1 MFFFGRSMSEQR
13 KWCLSRN
20 VDAPSGKNDTRDCK
34 THNSDSTIMDNF
46 LRSSFISSFA
56 ARPRAL
62 QPSFWQWLGF
72 NGTIYYSRSSLSVP
86 RTNLIYL
93 QFIDWTI
100 SNNFDH
106 FQSFKRHHLLRWTF
120 WFRSSSIESK
130 WKCSI
135 DFRFFISLIFVPMI
149 SVIIFSLSF
158 HLFVCFIL
166 WSSMARVCFLA
177 CFSLGSQ
184 TTTHS
189 NIACCDGARQ
199 LTVFFL
205 LFFLLFDYLSLS
217 DFISLWC
224 DFSFVSFFF
233 SLPIRKLVSKG

>member
-1 MFFFGRSMSEQR
+1 M
-13 KWCLSRN
+13 
-20 VDAPSGKNDTRDCK
+20 
-34 THNSDSTIMDNF
+34 
-46 LRSSFISSFA
+46 
-56 ARPRAL
+56 
-62 QPSFWQWLGF
+62 
-72 NGTIYYSRSSLSVP
+72 P

-205 LFFLLFDYLSLS
+205 LYFCSSITFLCLTSFRCDAIFRLFP
-217 DFISLWC
+217 
-224 DFSFVSFFF
+224 FFF
-233 SLPIRKLVSKG
+233 SSDSKISFEGIRAISIEWNIHFFIFCVELSSSSFSSLIQPKE